1 MASCFRRFITGQTCK
16 DHEVRNETSM
26 APRGRAFLD
35 NPAAIHPGDA
45 ARHMRHHAD
54 VMRDEQAG
62 QAQRV
67 APLREQVQRPRPHG
81 NIQRGDRLITQQEIR
96 TAGQG
101 ARDAEAL
108 PPATRYPVGV
118 SAVVQMTLGA
128 ASGSMARVTN
138 SRTEGA

>member
-1 MASCFRRFITGQTCK
+1 MGL
-16 DHEVRNETSM
+16 
-26 APRGRAFLD
+26 RGLALLD

-45 ARHMRHHAD
+45 ARHIRHHAD

-62 QAQRV
+62 RAQRI
-67 APLREQVQRPRPHG
+67 APVRQQVQRTGPDG